1 MSTQTQPSAQPQDG
15 RPAGH
20 APSGKDSSKPRP
32 PWLIVM
38 LHQISITVRRKAFVI
53 STLVTVLVIV
63 GGVIGFGVLSSK
75 VDKLSVA
82 VTSQNGVAV
91 VQAAQL
97 SGEASDAKVELSGTV
112 SQNPVESVRNGDTD
126 LALTQEGEG
135 WKLTARDSTPTTA
148 LALLSQAVEQATV
161 QQKSG
166 AGGTAWSELIKGS
179 TLTPVLLEGDAERN
193 GMASAVGY
201 VFAMMFYLAAIL
213 FGMPL
218 ATSVLQEKASR
229 VVEILAAT
237 IPLRQLLAGK
247 IAASTVLAVFQI
259 ALYIGAGLLAL
270 SFSPADLGFTGVIVS
285 TAGWFLVFFLAGF
298 LILAAIYASIGAMAH
313 RAEDLSS
320 SSMPVIFV
328 LILSLFAGMGATGNV
343 LVASSFVPIISSV
356 TMPVRMLQSDVPLWQ
371 TLVSLAL
378 SLLTAYLLIRL
389 GGKVFRLSVLHTS
402 GALNWKSALALK
414 D

>member
-1 MSTQTQPSAQPQDG
+1 MSTQTPANA
-15 RPAGH
+15 RPEAAH
-20 APSGKDSSKPRP
+20 SSVPTPSGLENTKPRP

-38 LHQISITVRRKAFVI
+38 LNQISITVRRKAFVI

-63 GGVIGFGVLSSK
+63 GGVIGFGLLSSK

-82 VTSQNGVAV
+82 VTSQKDVAV
-91 VQAAQL
+91 VQAAQ
-97 SGEASDAKVELSGTV
+97 GTAEANGAKVELSATV
-112 SQNPVESVRNGDTD
+112 SANPVESVRNKDAD
-126 LALTQEGEG
+126 LALTQEAEG

-148 LALLSQAVEQATV
+148 LTVLSQAVEQTTV
-161 QQKSG
+161 QAKSG
-166 AGGTAWSELIKGS
+166 ASGVSWAELTQGS
-179 TLTPVLLEGDAERN
+179 TLTPVLLEGDAQRN

-213 FGMPL
+213 FGTPL

-247 IAASTVLAVFQI
+247 IAASTVLAVLQI
-259 ALYIGAGLLAL
+259 ALYVGAGLLAL
-270 SFSPADLGFTGVIVS
+270 SFSPAELGFTGVIVS

-313 RAEDLSS
+313 RGEDLSAS
-320 SSMPVIFV
+320 QMPVIFV
-328 LILSLFAGMGATGNV
+328 LLLSLFAGLGATGNV

-356 TMPVRMLQSDVPLWQ
+356 TMPVRMLQTDVPMWQ
-371 TLVSLAL
+371 TLLSLAI
-378 SLLTAYLLIRL
+378 SLATAYLLIRL
-389 GGKVFRLSVLHTS
+389 GGKIFRLSVLHTS

>member
-1 MSTQTQPSAQPQDG
+1 MSTQTQP
-15 RPAGH
+15 
-20 APSGKDSSKPRP
+20 KPRP

-63 GGVIGFGVLSSK
+63 GGVIGFGLLSSK
-75 VDKLSVA
+75 VDRLQVA
-82 VTSQNGVAV
+82 VTSQRDVAV
-91 VQAAQL
+91 VQAAQ
-97 SGEASDAKVELSGTV
+97 AAADATNAKVELTATV
-112 SQNPVESVRNGDTD
+112 SADPIASVRDEDTE

-135 WKLTARDSTPTTA
+135 WKLTARNSTPTTA
-148 LALLSQAVEQATV
+148 LALLSQSVEQATV
-161 QQKSG
+161 QQNSG
-166 AGGTAWSELIKGS
+166 ASSTSWAELVKGS
-179 TLTPVLLEGDAERN
+179 TLTPVLLEGDAQRN

-213 FGMPL
+213 FGTPL
-218 ATSVLQEKASR
+218 AATVLQEKASR

-247 IAASTVLAVFQI
+247 IAASTVLAVLQI

-270 SFSPADLGFTGVIVS
+270 TLSPADLGFTSVIVS

-313 RAEDLSS
+313 RAEDMSS
-320 SSMPVIFV
+320 SQMPIIFV
-328 LILSLFAGMGATGNV
+328 LVLSLFAGLGATGNV

-371 TLVSLAL
+371 TLISLAI
-378 SLLTAYLLIRL
+378 SLVTAYLLIRL
-389 GGKVFRLSVLHTS
+389 GGKIFRLSVLHTS